1 MAWGLMDFEGVK
13 APLDSQVIWRYLSFF
28 NFVELVHMEKLWFHR
43 ADKFKDPLEGTF
55 TEKEL
60 AERLATGGHSNLE
73 KLSMLMR
80 QFSFVSCWREGAAE
94 SMAMWELYNRG
105 EGTVAIKS
113 TAGRLKDVLRS
124 RPETS
129 CVGSVEY
136 VNRSTHAEREVGQN
150 IVFRKDLSYSF
161 ENEVRAVILD
171 PGEWGYQRGLIMAG
185 ESGAERVEDD
195 IRRLYERAQSLTPA
209 ELDSPEFTRLMNEFF
224 ASNARND
231 GMNSG
236 IEIKVDLP
244 RLITEVVVGPE
255 VEPMQSR
262 SRALVESVA
271 KNLGCKITSSTL
283 LVKPY

>member
-1 MAWGLMDFEGVK
+1 
-13 APLDSQVIWRYLSFF
+13 
-28 NFVELVHMEKLWFHR
+28 LWFHL

-113 TAGRLKDVLRS
+113 TAGRTKGCPPVSTRDVVCRQCGIRL
-124 RPETS
+124 
-129 CVGSVEY
+129 
-136 VNRSTHAEREVGQN
+136 RSTHAEREVGQN

-171 PGEWGYQRGLIMAG
+171 PGEWGYQRGLIRDYSS
-185 ESGAERVEDD
+185 SG
-195 IRRLYERAQSLTPA
+195 
-209 ELDSPEFTRLMNEFF
+209 
-224 ASNARND
+224 
-231 GMNSG
+231 
-236 IEIKVDLP
+236 LP
-244 RLITEVVVGPE
+244 GG
-255 VEPMQSR
+255 S
-262 SRALVESVA
+262 
-271 KNLGCKITSSTL
+271 
-283 LVKPY
+283 

>member
-1 MAWGLMDFEGVK
+1 
-13 APLDSQVIWRYLSFF
+13 
-28 NFVELVHMEKLWFHR
+28 
-43 ADKFKDPLEGTF
+43 
-55 TEKEL
+55 
-60 AERLATGGHSNLE
+60 
-73 KLSMLMR
+73 
-80 QFSFVSCWREGAAE
+80 
-94 SMAMWELYNRG
+94 
-105 EGTVAIKS
+105 
-113 TAGRLKDVLRS
+113 
-124 RPETS
+124 
-129 CVGSVEY
+129 VEY